1 MGFMKLRLTRR
12 DVKRQGFTLI
22 ELLVV
27 IAIIA
32 ILLGLLLPAIQKAR
46 EAAARSQCSNNFK
59 QIGLALHNYHDQ
71 NKCFPSSGEVLA
83 SGNLA
88 TTFNTHSM
96 FTWILPFMEHNDVFQ
111 QFDTTRFYNDPVNQA
126 AAKNVIP
133 EYMCPSNPLR
143 PAN

>member
-46 EAAARSQCSNNFK
+46 EAAARSQCANNFK

-71 NKCFPSSGEVLA
+71 NKCFPSCGEVVA
-83 SGNLA
+83 GNQIS

-96 FTWILPFMEHNDVFQ
+96 FTWILPFMEHNDIFQ
-111 QFDTTRFYNDPVNQA
+111 LFDVNNFYNGTPGNIA
-126 AAKNVIP
+126 AAQNVIP
-133 EYMCPSNPLR
+133 EYLCPSNP
-143 PAN
+143 